1 MKISDY
7 LQQSFSN
14 LWKMK
19 LRTFLTTFGVVVGIG
34 ALAAMVSFG
43 TGMEKNATESFK
55 SLELFNYITVF
66 PASQNVPFATGREDL
81 SAEES
86 AAAEVLDEAALTAM
100 QKIKGVT
107 AVFPEIRFPAV
118 IKLEEK
124 EEFRL
129 VQVLPAHVAASK
141 LMQFRAGEAYTAED
155 EDGLILS
162 NFLLKQLGVNDFA
175 SALGK
180 RIELSSLAFNF
191 SLFDPADLSSMLSGD
206 KLPFSKEG
214 YVFTIVGIAES
225 MGFGGP
231 TPLRSDVFISPQASQ
246 RIKKLPFSN
255 LWDLFRSP
263 GSVQGYSAVNV
274 KISSPAH
281 ADPVKERIQKMGFKT
296 FVLLDQLEEIK
307 RVFFYMDMFLA
318 ALGMIALFVASLGII
333 NTMVMSIL
341 ERFSEIG
348 IMKAVGA
355 TDRDIR
361 KIFFF
366 ETASIGF
373 VGGVFGLALGW
384 IVTRIINTV
393 VNYLTAKQGIP
404 AIEYF
409 SFPLWL
415 CLGAVAF
422 SVLVSLA
429 AGIYPAYRAA
439 RVDPI
444 IALRHD

>member
-1 MKISDY
+1 MKIGDY

-43 TGMEKNATESFK
+43 IGMEKNASESFK

-66 PASQNVPFATGREDL
+66 PASQTVPFASG
-81 SAEES
+81 SEETTS
-86 AAAEVLDEAALTAM
+86 EETAGDEILDAAAIDKIKE
-100 QKIKGVT
+100 IKGVT

-118 IKLEEK
+118 LRFEGK

-129 VQVLPAHVAASK
+129 VQVLPADVAASK
-141 LMQFRAGEAYTAED
+141 LLQFRAGEAYAEGD
-155 EDGLILS
+155 EDALIIS
-162 NFLLKQLGVNDFA
+162 NVLLRQLKVNDFS

-180 RIELSSLAFNF
+180 KIELSSLAFDF
-191 SLFDPADLSSMLSGD
+191 SLFNPTDLAAMLSGD
-206 KLPFSKEG
+206 KLPFRKEG
-214 YVFTIVGIAES
+214 YEFTIVGIAES

-231 TPLRSDVFISPQASQ
+231 TPLRSDAFISPQASQ
-246 RIKKLPFSN
+246 KIKKLPFTN

-263 GSVQGYSAVNV
+263 GSIQGYSAVNV
-274 KISSPAH
+274 KISSPAY
-281 ADPVKERIQKMGFKT
+281 ADSIKDQIQKMGFKT

-307 RVFFYMDMFLA
+307 RIFFYMDMFLA
-318 ALGMIALFVASLGII
+318 AIGMIALFVATLGIV

-355 TDRDIR
+355 SDRDIR

-373 VGGVFGLALGW
+373 MGGIFGLALGW
-384 IVTRIINTV
+384 MVTRIINMV
-393 VNYLTAKQGIP
+393 VNYFTAKQGVP
-404 AIEYF
+404 VIEYF

-422 SVLVSLA
+422 SILVSLA